1 MRFLLL
7 FLTFFCLSAAG
18 FSQVGT
24 VSGTVTSVSDGETLL
39 GVSVMVKGTTNG
51 TVTDLDGKYTISGIG
66 TNAVLEFSY
75 VGYEKLEIPVS
86 GRSVV
91 DVAMSAGNILTEVV
105 VTSFGI
111 AKDKKVLGYGSQIIK
126 AAELME
132 SSQPNV
138 VNALQGR
145 MAGVTINNSGGAPGS
160 GASIIIRGI
169 NSLGGSDNQPLI
181 VIDGIIIS
189 NATQSGNVLPSAGT
203 NAINSGEQFMN
214 SNRLG
219 DVNMEDIENLNV
231 LKGAAATAL
240 YGQRASN
247 GAIIITT
254 KKGKE
259 GKTSVN
265 YSYSLGL
272 QDVVKAPEIQTTFYQ
287 GLSGIQRAAPA
298 TVFWQYGPPALPTD
312 QTYNPFIDFF
322 KTGVSNNHSLSFAGG
337 SKNTIFQ
344 SSFSYLNNDGIAP
357 NSSFKRTT
365 ARISANQIISS
376 KFEVGG
382 QMNYTNAVNVSPT
395 TGDKSI
401 YSSLWFWSPSFDVN
415 DYLNPNG
422 TQKNPFAGIIDNPRY
437 LAENSALNSNVN
449 RVFGDINM
457 TYKFNSWL
465 QAKYQITSDFYVD
478 ARSRIVGADLDA
490 GSQTGGFVLEQ
501 SLSSKEINSNFLLT
515 ANKKLSNDF
524 SVYTT
529 LGNNIT
535 NIRNNSIGARG
546 ERFVAPGFLNILNTT
561 NQFTLKDGSLRRLV
575 GIFADTRIDYKDY
588 LFLSLTGRNDW
599 SSTLPANNRSFF
611 YPSASLSY
619 IVTNSIL
626 KENDVVGY
634 MKLRGSLARVGKD
647 AQPYGIGNYFS
658 PVPGFPFGAVGGFTR
673 DNNVGNFNLLPEITT
688 ESEVGIETS
697 LFNNLI
703 SLEANYFT
711 RNSKNQILRVPISTA
726 TGYSSYTTNAGV
738 INNRGV
744 ELLLGIKPLTGAFK
758 WDIDVNWTRIR
769 GRVES
774 MPADLQEIS
783 YVTALGGRAVLR
795 VQEGG
800 AVGDLFGY
808 DWRRNANG
816 ETLIGANGLPTL
828 ETAKYIKAGNA
839 LPDWLGGVNN
849 SFSYRGISLS
859 ALLEWRHGG
868 DVVDLGEN
876 NGIRNGTLAFTED
889 RNKAVVWKGVLADGT
904 QNTLPVTLDENTYRA
919 FGINGHYSY
928 VIQDASWFRVRNIN
942 FSYSI
947 PRRFIG
953 KAFSSLR
960 IGATG
965 NNLFLST
972 PFRGYDPEA
981 LAFGSGTNLVGF
993 TGRNTPNTRNYNFNV
1008 NVGF

>member
-1 MRFLLL
+1 MQMRFLLL

-111 AKDKKVLGYGSQIIK
+111 AKDKKVLGYGSQSIK

-344 SSFSYLNNDGIAP
+344 SSFSYLNKAIFYLVTEQLCLP
-357 NSSFKRTT
+357 N
-365 ARISANQIISS
+365 
-376 KFEVGG
+376 
-382 QMNYTNAVNVSPT
+382 
-395 TGDKSI
+395 
-401 YSSLWFWSPSFDVN
+401 
-415 DYLNPNG
+415 
-422 TQKNPFAGIIDNPRY
+422 KNRH
-437 LAENSALNSNVN
+437 
-449 RVFGDINM
+449 
-457 TYKFNSWL
+457 
-465 QAKYQITSDFYVD
+465 
-478 ARSRIVGADLDA
+478 
-490 GSQTGGFVLEQ
+490 
-501 SLSSKEINSNFLLT
+501 
-515 ANKKLSNDF
+515 
-524 SVYTT
+524 
-529 LGNNIT
+529 
-535 NIRNNSIGARG
+535 
-546 ERFVAPGFLNILNTT
+546 
-561 NQFTLKDGSLRRLV
+561 
-575 GIFADTRIDYKDY
+575 
-588 LFLSLTGRNDW
+588 W
-599 SSTLPANNRSFF
+599 SSPWQR
-611 YPSASLSY
+611 
-619 IVTNSIL
+619 
-626 KENDVVGY
+626 
-634 MKLRGSLARVGKD
+634 
-647 AQPYGIGNYFS
+647 
-658 PVPGFPFGAVGGFTR
+658 
-673 DNNVGNFNLLPEITT
+673 
-688 ESEVGIETS
+688 
-697 LFNNLI
+697 
-703 SLEANYFT
+703 
-711 RNSKNQILRVPISTA
+711 
-726 TGYSSYTTNAGV
+726 
-738 INNRGV
+738 
-744 ELLLGIKPLTGAFK
+744 
-758 WDIDVNWTRIR
+758 
-769 GRVES
+769 
-774 MPADLQEIS
+774 LQTI
-783 YVTALGGRAVLR
+783 
-795 VQEGG
+795 
-800 AVGDLFGY
+800 
-808 DWRRNANG
+808 
-816 ETLIGANGLPTL
+816 
-828 ETAKYIKAGNA
+828 
-839 LPDWLGGVNN
+839 
-849 SFSYRGISLS
+849 
-859 ALLEWRHGG
+859 
-868 DVVDLGEN
+868 
-876 NGIRNGTLAFTED
+876 
-889 RNKAVVWKGVLADGT
+889 
-904 QNTLPVTLDENTYRA
+904 
-919 FGINGHYSY
+919 
-928 VIQDASWFRVRNIN
+928 
-942 FSYSI
+942 
-947 PRRFIG
+947 
-953 KAFSSLR
+953 
-960 IGATG
+960 
-965 NNLFLST
+965 
-972 PFRGYDPEA
+972 
-981 LAFGSGTNLVGF
+981 
-993 TGRNTPNTRNYNFNV
+993 
-1008 NVGF
+1008 